1 MDAQSSFSFS
11 SAVAK
16 FSTKFSNELDKTKN
30 VVSSPLSAE
39 ILLSL
44 LALGS
49 TEPAHSELIKALGF
63 PDNDSDESIR
73 SSFSELF
80 AKWKAIKGVT
90 FVVANKIYIKDGGY
104 DVEDALKKDAVEIFD
119 VDFEKI
125 NFEKSTVAAA
135 LINTWVE
142 KKTHDKIKN
151 LISPA
156 VFNMLTRLVLVNA
169 LYFKGEWKN
178 KFNVDD
184 TTNQTFHI
192 DNETSIKIPMMF
204 KAKNFQY
211 GESSDLEAKIL
222 RLSYAGEEMS
232 MVFILPNEIEGLDA
246 VMRKMA
252 AGHDLLS
259 ELNNMFITHVNVTLP
274 KFKIETRIDLK
285 LLLPKLGIK
294 AIFDENKETG
304 LSKIMN
310 NDEPLYVSEA
320 VQKAYIEVNEEGTE
334 AAASTGIVLE
344 TKSGEIITSMSYF
357 QADHPFLYLLVG
369 PDNTILLIGA
379 YRGN

>member
-1 MDAQSSFSFS
+1 MDAEPSFSFS

-16 FSTKFSNELDKTKN
+16 FSTKFCNELDKTKN

-49 TEPAHSELIKALGF
+49 TDPAHSELIKALGF
-63 PDNDSDESIR
+63 VDNDSDESIR

-80 AKWKAIKGVT
+80 TKWKAIKGVT
-90 FVVANKIYIKDGGY
+90 FEVANKIYIKDGGY
-104 DVEDALKKDAVEIFD
+104 DVEDALKKDAVEIFN
-119 VDFEKI
+119 VEFEKM
-125 NFEKSTVAAA
+125 NFKNGTVAAD

-142 KKTHDKIKN
+142 QKTHDKIKN
-151 LISPA
+151 LFSSDSLDA
-156 VFNMLTRLVLVNA
+156 FTRMVLVNA
-169 LYFKGEWKN
+169 LYFKGEWKS
-178 KFNVDD
+178 KFDVDD
-184 TTNQTFHI
+184 TMKQTFHI

-204 KAKNFQY
+204 KANNFQY
-211 GESSDLEAKIL
+211 GESSGLEAKIL

-246 VMRKMA
+246 VMQKMA

-285 LLLPKLGIK
+285 SLLPKLGIK
-294 AIFDENKETG
+294 AIFQENNSG
-304 LSKIMN
+304 LNKILN

-334 AAASTGIVLE
+334 AAASTGVTLDPKSAEIV
-344 TKSGEIITSMSYF
+344 ITTSYF
-357 QADHPFLYLLVG
+357 RADHPFLYLLMG

>member
-1 MDAQSSFSFS
+1 MDAEPSFSFS

-16 FSTKFSNELDKTKN
+16 FSTKFCNELDKAKN

-49 TEPAHSELIKALGF
+49 TDPAHSELIKALGF
-63 PDNDSDESIR
+63 VDNDSDESIR

-90 FVVANKIYIKDGGY
+90 FEVANKIYIKDGGY
-104 DVEDALKKDAVEIFD
+104 DVEQ
-119 VDFEKI
+119 
-125 NFEKSTVAAA
+125 
-135 LINTWVE
+135 
-142 KKTHDKIKN
+142 KTHDKIKN
-151 LISPA
+151 LFSSDSLDA
-156 VFNMLTRLVLVNA
+156 FTRMVLVNA
-169 LYFKGEWKN
+169 LYFKGEWKS
-178 KFNVDD
+178 KFDVDD
-184 TTNQTFHI
+184 TMKQTFHI

-204 KAKNFQY
+204 KANNFQY
-211 GESSDLEAKIL
+211 GESSGLEAKIL

-246 VMRKMA
+246 VMQKMA

-285 LLLPKLGIK
+285 SLLPKLGIK
-294 AIFDENKETG
+294 AIFQENNSG
-304 LSKIMN
+304 LNKILN

-334 AAASTGIVLE
+334 AAASTGITLDP
-344 TKSGEIITSMSYF
+344 KSAEIVMTTSYF
-357 QADHPFLYLLVG
+357 RADHPFLYLLMG